1 MLGIASGSPKINK
14 VDDIRGFIIQK
25 VTPIGI
31 RLSIIQANQS
41 FACTETFVQGP
52 YPTAPNPCSTL
63 HPPISTIP
71 RDQRPTSIKESSSK
85 HPSLWMVTL
94 QVSTV
99 LAADSPTDSDLGKQ
113 TADAI

>member
-41 FACTETFVQGP
+41 FVCTETFVQGP
-52 YPTAPNPCSTL
+52 YPTAPNPYSTL
-63 HPPISTIP
+63 NTPISTIP

-94 QVSTV
+94 QVSTM